1 MLMISPLLFSPW
13 AVCPIWPPSIHPA
26 LQLVKKLSASVH
38 QIEYFDKIILRII
51 ADMGAVTLIVLP
63 RKTKLISDK
72 AALAALDYEGG
83 GRKSSLRHHQLA
95 SPSPPAAAAS
105 PAAIASHSTSRKSSK
120 RDSRVVTIVEPDVI
134 VSCDEY
140 FSMLDAARNH
150 RMAELRRRYES
161 IGPLLI
167 KLESLVLGTATGES
181 FKMSLYYQH
190 WEGMTFAG
198 LVRLVKSNLN
208 EFIRV
213 LDEQGDPL
221 FQVDAQLQLPEI
233 VLRPNPNEIYEIVF
247 ESVKDFLHRIK
258 ALKRWQHG
266 SCLHYEEKRKAAGR
280 PGNGQ
285 QTTTPSPP
293 SFIDD
298 IIGDEAVATLL
309 VKIQERVK
317 DQVKVAKEYLIR

>member
-1 MLMISPLLFSPW
+1 M
-13 AVCPIWPPSIHPA
+13 
-26 LQLVKKLSASVH
+26 KKLSANVH

-63 RKTKLISDK
+63 RTEQPTSTKLISDK

-83 GRKSSLRHHQLA
+83 GERRKSSLRHHLA
-95 SPSPPAAAAS
+95 SPSGAPA
-105 PAAIASHSTSRKSSK
+105 PHSTNSRKSSK
-120 RDSRVVTIVEPDVI
+120 RDSRAVTIVEPPDVI

-140 FSMLDAARNH
+140 FSMLDAERNQ
-150 RMAELRRRYES
+150 RMAELSRWYES

-190 WEGMTFAG
+190 WEGVTFAG

-221 FQVDAQLQLPEI
+221 FQVDAQLLLPEI
-233 VLRPNPNEIYEIVF
+233 VLRPSPNEIYEIVF
-247 ESVKDFLHRIK
+247 ESVKDFLDRIK
-258 ALKRWQHG
+258 ALKRWQPG
-266 SCLHYEEKRKAAGR
+266 SCLHYEEEKPGKRSSSSSRIA
-280 PGNGQ
+280 N
-285 QTTTPSPP
+285 
-293 SFIDD
+293 FIDD
-298 IIGDEAVATLL
+298 IIGDEAVGKLL

-317 DQVKVAKEYLIR
+317 EQVKEAKEYLIR